1 MARGRRRKIW
11 PRRSYEIQRAASAKA
26 GTKCKT
32 TGAVL
37 RGIGEP
43 VRGVFLKQ
51 VGHHGLFP
59 PGGDTCCK
67 SRVNLRSTSSEDTQV
82 NLDNG

>member
-1 MARGRRRKIW
+1 VDGEWLGRPEWQGEEKKTW

-32 TGAVL
+32 AGGVL
-37 RGIGEP
+37 RGIGDP

-51 VGHHGLFP
+51 VGHHAVFFFP
-59 PGGDTCCK
+59 GEIRAAK
-67 SRVNLRSTSSEDTQV
+67 VE
-82 NLDNG
+82 